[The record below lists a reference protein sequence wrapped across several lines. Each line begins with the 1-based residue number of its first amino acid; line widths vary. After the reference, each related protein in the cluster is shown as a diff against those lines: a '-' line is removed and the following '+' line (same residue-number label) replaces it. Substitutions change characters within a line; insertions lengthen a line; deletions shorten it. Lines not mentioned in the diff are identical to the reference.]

1 MRRGSCHFLVT
12 IVLTSV
18 ILFDIFSF
26 FFRPRTRWVFVR
38 SYPHLSHSGFLQV
51 FWRIWLQIWGD
62 MINRSP
68 RASSGQQYLLPCFAW
83 LWNGTGGGKAGQ
95 QPIKEQSPVKHR
107 GTYIPPSVPPSI
119 LIHSRCHL
127 DMEIWRNSYQ
137 EYKLTWMT
145 DI

>member
-26 FFRPRTRWVFVR
+26 FFRPRTRWVFVQ

-83 LWNGTGGGKAGQ
+83 LWNGVRGSRAAV
-95 QPIKEQSPVKHR
+95 PR
-107 GTYIPPSVPPSI
+107 GTNSCRTQGDFLSSFHLSIHPAAVPP
-119 LIHSRCHL
+119 
-127 DMEIWRNSYQ
+127 RNKALASMIKAWKDRFQ
-137 EYKLTWMT
+137 VWEGRF
-145 DI
+145 